1 MCQARQ
7 WLGKNLLCTCAH
19 WLFTHNHEQWPVV
32 ASATLQRHMWLPTE
46 KLSHTWG
53 TQHLGFTKYLDGMT
67 ISRLEKWVSESL
79 EILYI
84 LSFFYVNIV
93 CTSTMQSSLKI
104 YPLRCPLLLSTYD
117 GWYWLLTSYDLY
129 PLRRNIPDMSVR
141 EFLDWANS
149 GRKKNSKCGLRSRP
163 E

>member
-1 MCQARQ
+1 MDSSAPIQSKGWAGNLWWELESWTNVYAMIKLCVNMRLTREVPMCSHERWSMWRQ
-7 WLGKNLLCTCAH
+7 
-19 WLFTHNHEQWPVV
+19 
-32 ASATLQRHMWLPTE
+32 S
-46 KLSHTWG
+46 
-53 TQHLGFTKYLDGMT
+53 
-67 ISRLEKWVSESL
+67 LETL